1 MSSRG
6 AQTSKTN
13 RCTHVMNSQDLIA
26 TLVITR
32 TRTEGIMS
40 HKCKKKK
47 NMMTFESFGIV
58 LLIPLINYNLF
69 VVVLFAWIETSTKAK
84 CCGLQECNLILRQWW
99 RSSWNDR
106 VIFLRI
112 ILPRI
117 LPPSPQPYDCLVCH
131 NV

>member
-1 MSSRG
+1 MQEEEEHDDVRVLWD
-6 AQTSKTN
+6 
-13 RCTHVMNSQDLIA
+13 CP
-26 TLVITR
+26 
-32 TRTEGIMS
+32 S
-40 HKCKKKK
+40 HFVDKLQ
-47 NMMTFESFGIV
+47 FA
-58 LLIPLINYNLF
+58 
-69 VVVLFAWIETSTKAK
+69 VVVFFALIETSTKAK

-117 LPPSPQPYDCLVCH
+117 LPPSPPPYDCLVCH